1 MGLNMPPN
9 LAVLTAVLPGRS
21 AHLEATAAS
30 IAATREKLARTGR
43 HLEWLI
49 VIDGPGQVPTFPDA
63 ENVVCL
69 SQRRGVSVARNIAL
83 AHAKAPWV
91 FPLDADDLAEPTG
104 LAGLLDVAEND
115 PTVGWV
121 AGNRV
126 LVDGSRTRHWFDQP
140 RTWVGGELAQQW
152 AAPFCFHPN
161 TVLVRRDLA
170 LTAGGWPA
178 TGVNEDLGLVL
189 LVSELVGG
197 RTVPT
202 VATRYRAW
210 DGQET
215 AATTYQA
222 DKALAFD
229 LVEVL
234 VSARRAES
242 GRAPVSAPSPGRAYG
257 TEPPVAPLPHGASV
271 YPGRRMAPRPSWIS
285 LAMMVF
291 VTVTVLLAFV
301 VFPDAGKSFMDLILR

>member
-1 MGLNMPPN
+1 MGLNVPPN
-9 LAVLTAVLPGRS
+9 LTVLTAVLPGRS

-30 IAATREKLARTGR
+30 IAATREELAGTGR
-43 HLEWLI
+43 YLEWLI
-49 VIDGPGQVPTFPDA
+49 VIDGPGEIPTFPDA
-63 ENVVCL
+63 EKVVRL
-69 SQRRGVSVARNIAL
+69 SQRRGVSVARNMAL
-83 AHAKAPWV
+83 AHTDATWV
-91 FPLDADDLAEPTG
+91 FPLDADDLAEPAG
-104 LAGLLDVAEND
+104 LAELLDVAESD
-115 PTVGWV
+115 PTLGWV

-140 RTWVGGELAQQW
+140 RTWVEGELAQQW

-178 TGVNEDLGLVL
+178 TGVNEDLALVL
-189 LVSELVGG
+189 LVSELAGG
-197 RTVPT
+197 RSAPT

-210 DGQET
+210 DAQET
-215 AATTYQA
+215 AATTYEA

-234 VSARRAES
+234 VSARRSES

-257 TEPPVAPLPHGASV
+257 TDAHRSRRAGDRPAVRRARP
-271 YPGRRMAPRPSWIS
+271 PGRP
-285 LAMMVF
+285 
-291 VTVTVLLAFV
+291 
-301 VFPDAGKSFMDLILR
+301 